1 MASLT
6 VSPILLVTPPI
17 QMLGDGGVEPTDL
30 E

>member
-6 VSPILLVTPPI
+6 VSATLLTTSPI
-17 QMLGDGGVEPTDL
+17 QKLGDGGVEPTDL